1 MFRARRSSSL
11 MRNVI
16 KFLFGFSILGLP
28 IFAIICFLLK
38 FYYIIVLHKTNSQ
51 IYKIRRSFMS
61 RLLRSGR
68 LLWVEP
74 EAIQEFI
81 QYLTFYHYRAAKLMN
96 GTSSL
101 SHYSEFVRA
110 YTIEIITFTIPNE
123 LSVWKIFFVSLCRY
137 ISPHLYHHSSQILKI
152 TTLIIEN
159 LSYYLPVRFYLT
171 NNYMSQPLLVNLF
184 LVLFVHICNYLME
197 VPPMISWCPALLL
210 TC

>member
-74 EAIQEFI
+74 
-81 QYLTFYHYRAAKLMN
+81 
-96 GTSSL
+96 
-101 SHYSEFVRA
+101 
-110 YTIEIITFTIPNE
+110 TIANE
-123 LSVWKIFFVSLCRY
+123 LSVWKIFFVSLCWY

-184 LVLFVHICNYLME
+184 LVLFVHICNYLMA